1 MKTYNTTDC
10 KCGCGIAGAVLGVIF
25 GIIVAALFAAGLTP
39 LIINAIWVA
48 LGIGGAALIYILVL
62 SVISSCGSLCS
73 NLEKCLCRN
82 IKCLLAGSLGTI
94 LSVLVLTA
102 ISLEITSTAV
112 IVLVGIGTFFLI
124 FLIASLVTF
133 IKCLACSR

>member
-1 MKTYNTTDC
+1 MKTYNNPGC
-10 KCGCGIAGAVLGVIF
+10 RCGCGVAGTVLGVIF
-25 GIIVAALFAAGLTP
+25 GIIVASLFAAGLTP

-62 SVISSCGSLCS
+62 SALSSCGNLCC

-112 IVLVGIGTFFLI
+112 TVLVGIGTFFLI
-124 FLIASLVTF
+124 FLIASLVSF
-133 IKCLACSR
+133 VKCLACSQ